1 MATVPGLFLFSSAIA
16 VGFGLGW
23 RLRKSAA
30 PSKNSSIPNL
40 DRGTKVPGGAGDR
53 AVPIGA
59 DGALT
64 EYVLL
69 EQAPIGY
76 LEVDDENQLL
86 WINTSACQMLG
97 IPVKGQVGQS
107 AASATPRLLLELV
120 RSFELDQLIEKTR
133 REQSP
138 CQQDWTLN
146 LVSPDPIN
154 PNEGVAYPLRGYGVA
169 LANAHVGIFLEN
181 RREAQ
186 TLRQQR
192 DRWTS
197 DVAHELKTPLTSI
210 RLVAET
216 LRVRVDPP
224 LVGWLDRLLSEVIRL
239 GNLVQDLLDLSHLE
253 GSNPHALHHIPVN
266 LPDLIQ
272 RAWLSL
278 EPLSSKKQLQFLYDG
293 PSTLRV
299 MMDEHRFYRV
309 LINLI
314 DNAIK
319 YSPPRGVLQIKL
331 SLSAAPVVITKPTPR
346 VPDPQ
351 AVSVGSTGSAGS
363 AGSTGSTESTSEANS
378 QPRFVILEVIDAGPG
393 FAAEDL
399 PRVFD
404 RFYRADT
411 ARSRQAAD
419 STSEPDTT
427 ETASPAATST
437 SQTNGSSGLGL
448 SIVRQI
454 VEAHRGAVTAEN
466 HPETGGGWLTV
477 QLPYQ
482 PPSG

>member
-1 MATVPGLFLFSSAIA
+1 M
-16 VGFGLGW
+16 FGL
-23 RLRKSAA
+23 RYLRLNRQLRKLLYAIRADARDVPLSAT
-30 PSKNSSIPNL
+30 SQLSMTL
-40 DRGTKVPGGAGDR
+40 DLQRQHIVR
-53 AVPIGA
+53 I
-59 DGALT
+59 
-64 EYVLL
+64 
-69 EQAPIGY
+69 EQQLAATQQTLKLAPIGY
-76 LEVDDENQLL
+76 LQVDEENRLIFANPQVCHLL
-86 WINTSACQMLG
+86 DLDLDD
-97 IPVKGQVGQS
+97 IP
-107 AASATPRLLLELV
+107 ADCIETPRLFLEVV
-120 RSFELDQLIEKTR
+120 RSYELDRLIDQTR
-133 REQSP
+133 RQQVV
-138 CQQDWTLN
+138 CQQDWLIHR
-146 LVSPDPIN
+146 VSADPAVISRQ
-154 PNEGVAYPLRGYGVA
+154 PSCPVRGYGIP
-169 LANAHVGIFLEN
+169 LLQGHVGVFLED
-181 RREAQ
+181 RQEPMQ
-186 TLRQQR
+186 LMQQR

-419 STSEPDTT
+419 STSETDTT